1 MKRIRLKPHKDKGG
15 YLAFPKN
22 SKSYKEIGKIF
33 KEAQKGVV
41 TMRMKKINYKRL
53 YRALREHYKRLN
65 NKHKEV
71 VKNYE
76 ALSKSYVRLEK
87 KHAKGC

>member
-1 MKRIRLKPHKDKGG
+1 MK
-15 YLAFPKN
+15 
-22 SKSYKEIGKIF
+22 
-33 KEAQKGVV
+33 
-41 TMRMKKINYKRL
+41 MKKINYKRL

-76 ALSKSYVRLEK
+76 ALSKSYVRLERR
-87 KHAKGC
+87 KGEK